1 MDLYAIRNELA
12 QGRSIYDLD
21 LRVTFYARVSSDSNE
36 QLHSLQAQS
45 EYFQQFISTSDNWQY
60 VEGYID
66 EGISGTSVSKRGSFL
81 RMIDDAHQG
90 KFDFIITK
98 EVSRFARNTLDSI
111 KYTQDLLAHGIG
123 VFFQSD
129 NINTLMPDSE
139 LRLTIMASVAQD
151 EVRKTSERVKF
162 GFRRAIEKGVVLGSD
177 RIWGYKKD
185 HGKLVIVEQ
194 EAEMVRK
201 IYQLFAI
208 DNLGMRAI
216 AQRLTEEGYR
226 NSHNKPLSFST
237 ISGILSNPKYKGYY
251 CGNKTHKIDYKLDK
265 VKYLD
270 QAEWVLYRDTEKVPP
285 IVSEELWEK
294 AAQIRARRSK
304 KYGKSAAN
312 NRYPYSSKIICQQ
325 HQVPFYRSVYKYRQ
339 GEREVWQCREYAQKG
354 RAGCLAPVIYTDE
367 LDQLMRRCLRSVL
380 PPPEQIICHLLA
392 IYRQISEQ
400 SQAKAV
406 MSSLAAELEKLRQ
419 RKDRLLDLNIC
430 GHISD
435 EEFSERN
442 QRFNGQL
449 AELNNKLHHLQAA
462 AAQDGDV
469 NRREKHIRQIAAEE
483 LAFPSGF
490 TNAVIAVLLERIEIE
505 TLNDGRASLHVFL
518 KKGLWQQEPI
528 KKGPSE
534 TDCPDF
540 AANRQVQGE
549 QGSAAESG
557 EAEKNSA
564 VAETR
569 AAEANEGAE
578 ANKTADKTSGADSN
592 RQEEQNAGVF
602 WGSASLSSKPRLLL
616 LVTEDTYHP
625 CRYQHRDNPTD
636 RHGEAV

>member
-12 QGRSIYDLD
+12 QGRSIYDLP

-45 EYFQQFISTSDNWQY
+45 EYFQGFISNSDNWQY
-60 VEGYID
+60 VDGYID
-66 EGISGTSVSKRGSFL
+66 EGISGTSVNKRGSFL
-81 RMIDDAHQG
+81 RMIDDAHLD

-185 HGKLVIVEQ
+185 QGKLVIVED
-194 EAEMVRK
+194 EAKMVRR
-201 IYQLFAI
+201 IYELFAI
-208 DNLGMRAI
+208 DNMGMRSI
-216 AQRLTEEGYR
+216 AKQLTEEGYR

-270 QAEWVLYRDTEKVPP
+270 QKEWVLYKDIEKVPP
-285 IVSEELWEK
+285 IVSEELWDK
-294 AAQIRARRSK
+294 AAQIRAKRSK

-325 HQVPFYRSVYKYRQ
+325 HQVPFYRAVYKYRT

-354 RAGCLAPVIYTDE
+354 RAGCLAPVVYTDE
-367 LDQLMRRCLRSVL
+367 IDQIMRRCLQAVL
-380 PPPEQIICHLLA
+380 PSDKKIIADLLA
-392 IYRQISEQ
+392 IYQQASDGCQNESAISE
-400 SQAKAV
+400 
-406 MSSLAAELEKLRQ
+406 LNAELETLQQ
-419 RKDRLLDLNIC
+419 RKDRLLDLNIS
-430 GHISD
+430 GRISD
-435 EEFSERN
+435 EEFAERN
-442 QRFNGQL
+442 ERFNEQIVGL
-449 AELNNKLHHLQAA
+449 RARLCRLEE
-462 AAQDGDV
+462 DV
-469 NRREKHIRQIAAEE
+469 TKVADVTRNWSVISKKISDE
-483 LAFPSGF
+483 LAFANGF
-490 TNAVIAVLLERIEIE
+490 TNPVMDALLDHIEVEVIDEERAR
-505 TLNDGRASLHVFL
+505 LNVFL
-518 KKGLWQQEPI
+518 REGIEVRKKSLL
-528 KKGPSE
+528 PSSG
-534 TDCPDF
+534 
-540 AANRQVQGE
+540 RQIPTV
-549 QGSAAESG
+549 G
-557 EAEKNSA
+557 EAQSA
-564 VAETR
+564 T
-569 AAEANEGAE
+569 
-578 ANKTADKTSGADSN
+578 
-592 RQEEQNAGVF
+592 QPPGVF
-602 WGSASLSSKPRLLL
+602 AGSLLLMVKPRLLL
-616 LVTEDTYHP
+616 
-625 CRYQHRDNPTD
+625 
-636 RHGEAV
+636 

>member
-12 QGRSIYDLD
+12 QGRSIYDLT

-45 EYFQQFISTSDNWQY
+45 EYFQGFISNSDNWQY
-60 VEGYID
+60 VDGYID
-66 EGISGTSVSKRGSFL
+66 EGISGTSVNKRGSFL
-81 RMIDDAHQG
+81 RMIDDAHLD

-185 HGKLVIVEQ
+185 QGKLVIVED
-194 EAEMVRK
+194 EAKMVRR
-201 IYQLFAI
+201 IYELFAI
-208 DNLGMRAI
+208 DNMGMRSI
-216 AQRLTEEGYR
+216 AKQLTEEGYR

-270 QAEWVLYRDTEKVPP
+270 QKEWVLYKDIEKVPP
-285 IVSEELWEK
+285 IVSEELWDK
-294 AAQIRARRSK
+294 AAQIRAKRSK

-325 HQVPFYRSVYKYRQ
+325 HQVPFYRAVYKYRT

-354 RAGCLAPVIYTDE
+354 RAGCLAPVVYTDE
-367 LDQLMRRCLRSVL
+367 VDQIMRRCLQAIL
-380 PPPEQIICHLLA
+380 PSHKKIIADLLA
-392 IYRQISEQ
+392 IYQQASDGCQNESAISE
-400 SQAKAV
+400 
-406 MSSLAAELEKLRQ
+406 LNAELEK
-419 RKDRLLDLNIC
+419 KK
-430 GHISD
+430 
-435 EEFSERN
+435 
-442 QRFNGQL
+442 
-449 AELNNKLHHLQAA
+449 KL
-462 AAQDGDV
+462 
-469 NRREKHIRQIAAEE
+469 
-483 LAFPSGF
+483 
-490 TNAVIAVLLERIEIE
+490 TN
-505 TLNDGRASLHVFL
+505 
-518 KKGLWQQEPI
+518 
-528 KKGPSE
+528 
-534 TDCPDF
+534 
-540 AANRQVQGE
+540 
-549 QGSAAESG
+549 
-557 EAEKNSA
+557 
-564 VAETR
+564 
-569 AAEANEGAE
+569 
-578 ANKTADKTSGADSN
+578 
-592 RQEEQNAGVF
+592 
-602 WGSASLSSKPRLLL
+602 
-616 LVTEDTYHP
+616 
-625 CRYQHRDNPTD
+625 
-636 RHGEAV
+636 

>member
-12 QGRSIYDLD
+12 QGRSIYDLP

-45 EYFQQFISTSDNWQY
+45 EYFQGFISNSDNWQY
-60 VEGYID
+60 VDGYID
-66 EGISGTSVSKRGSFL
+66 EGISGTSVNKRGSFL
-81 RMIDDAHQG
+81 RMIDDAHLD

-185 HGKLVIVEQ
+185 QGKLVIVED
-194 EAEMVRK
+194 EAKMVRR
-201 IYQLFAI
+201 IYELFAI
-208 DNLGMRAI
+208 DNMGMRSI
-216 AQRLTEEGYR
+216 AKQLTEEGYR

-270 QAEWVLYRDTEKVPP
+270 QKEWVLYKDIEKVPP
-285 IVSEELWEK
+285 IVSEELWDK
-294 AAQIRARRSK
+294 AAQIRAKRSK

-325 HQVPFYRSVYKYRQ
+325 HQVPFYRAVYKYRT

-354 RAGCLAPVIYTDE
+354 RAGCLAPVVYTDE
-367 LDQLMRRCLRSVL
+367 VDQIMRRCLQAVL
-380 PPPEQIICHLLA
+380 PSHKKIIADLLA
-392 IYRQISEQ
+392 IYQQASDGCQNESAISE
-400 SQAKAV
+400 
-406 MSSLAAELEKLRQ
+406 LNAELETLQQ
-419 RKDRLLDLNIC
+419 RKDRLLDLNIS
-430 GHISD
+430 GRISD
-435 EEFSERN
+435 EEFAERN
-442 QRFNGQL
+442 ERFNEQIVGL
-449 AELNNKLHHLQAA
+449 RARLCRLEE
-462 AAQDGDV
+462 DV
-469 NRREKHIRQIAAEE
+469 TKVADVTRNWSVISKKISDE
-483 LAFPSGF
+483 LAFANGF
-490 TNAVIAVLLERIEIE
+490 TNSVMDALLDHIEVDVIDEERAR
-505 TLNDGRASLHVFL
+505 LNVFL
-518 KKGLWQQEPI
+518 REGIEVRKKSLL
-528 KKGPSE
+528 PSSGRQI
-534 TDCPDF
+534 P
-540 AANRQVQGE
+540 AA
-549 QGSAAESG
+549 G
-557 EAEKNSA
+557 EAQSA
-564 VAETR
+564 T
-569 AAEANEGAE
+569 
-578 ANKTADKTSGADSN
+578 
-592 RQEEQNAGVF
+592 QPPGVF
-602 WGSASLSSKPRLLL
+602 AGSLLLMVKPRLLL
-616 LVTEDTYHP
+616 FVTEDTYHT
-625 CRYQHRDNPTD
+625 CRYQHRDNTTD